1 MANVIRSIGLDKLVV
16 HPDNPNRMSK
26 ANLAKLVR
34 NIERTG
40 RYEPLI
46 VRPYPNKS
54 KTVTPAKAGVQK
66 DDDAMDSRLCGNDI
80 KETSGCFQI
89 INGYHRCHALA
100 KLGYKTADCI
110 VWDIDDEQT
119 DILLATLNRL
129 GGSDELG
136 KKIGLLKRLN
146 KRMESAEL
154 AKLLPQ
160 TAKQIE
166 RLTSLKMPSMP
177 PKTDAKCFSNPMVF
191 FVNDTQQ
198 GTIENALSLAKESR
212 SEKTKAAKRAAA
224 LAHIAGDFLNHC
236 YSAK

>member
-1 MANVIRSIGLDKLVV
+1 MTNLVQSIALDKLVA
-16 HPDNPNRMSK
+16 HPGNPNQQSRVNFS
-26 ANLAKLVR
+26 KLVR

-40 RYEPLI
+40 RYEPI
-46 VRPYPNKS
+46 TVRPHP
-54 KTVTPAKAGVQK
+54 QK
-66 DDDAMDSRLCGNDI
+66 KN
-80 KETSGCFQI
+80 CFQI
-89 INGYHRCHALA
+89 INGYHRCHALT

-129 GGSDELG
+129 GGSDNLD

-166 RLTSLKMPSMP
+166 HLVNLKR
-177 PKTDAKCFSNPMVF
+177 PKQPANINPQLFANPIIF
-191 FVNDTQQ
+191 FLNDRQQ
-198 GTIENALSLAKESR
+198 QIIENAISLVAEPKTR
-212 SEKTKAAKRAAA
+212 MTKAAKRGAA
-224 LAHIAGDFLNHC
+224 LTRIAQYYLDNSSDVKC
-236 YSAK
+236 